1 MSSTFSKEPPPAS
14 YDLPSSKLIPTFNR
28 TSIILFCIVN
38 FLWWIGLYLYV
49 PILPVYIQEAGASL
63 NMVGT
68 VLSAYAIPQVILR
81 IPIGIWSDRL
91 GRRKPLVVVGIIFTS
106 LGALGLGL
114 STTAWL
120 MFLSRMTTGIGAAAW
135 VVFPLY
141 FTAYYSPNDSG
152 KAIGLINFI
161 RSVGLIVATAG
172 SGFIAEEFGLSTPF
186 IIAGLLGVIA
196 LLALLTT
203 KEIPVRRERTASRH
217 GFLSVATRPL
227 LLVVSIMAILLLF
240 STFTGVFGFIPI
252 YAAEI
257 GASNSELGLIT
268 MINLGF
274 SALGSLGAAW
284 ACERWGYRS
293 TITVSS
299 LLIGGSMLAVPFIT
313 TVPVLMIVQV
323 SYGAGSGV
331 LMTLFMV
338 LSISGFPQEQQA
350 TAMGIFQAVYAVG
363 MLAGPLASGFLGS
376 ELGLSTVFY
385 LSALFSLLIIVLA
398 FLPIFSKNKMI
409 N

>member
-1 MSSTFSKEPPPAS
+1 MTDTFPEEPSSAS
-14 YDLPSSKLIPTFNR
+14 HDLPSSKLIPALNR
-28 TSIILFCIVN
+28 TSIFLFCIVN

-49 PILPVYIQEAGASL
+49 PILPVYVQEAGASL

-81 IPIGIWSDRL
+81 IPIGIWSDKL
-91 GRRKPLVVVGIIFTS
+91 GRRKPMVIGGIIFTS

-120 MFLSRMTTGIGAAAW
+120 MFLSRITTGIGAAAW

-141 FTAYYSPNDSG
+141 FTAYYPPDDSG
-152 KAIGLINFI
+152 KAIGLINFV

-172 SGFIAEEFGLSTPF
+172 GGFIAEEFGLSKPF
-186 IIAGLLGVIA
+186 YIAALLGIIALVA
-196 LLALLTT
+196 LLST
-203 KEIPVRRERTASRH
+203 KETPVRRERTASQH
-217 GFLSVATRPL
+217 SFLSVATRPL

-257 GASNSELGLIT
+257 GASSSELGLIT

-284 ACERWGYRS
+284 VWGRFGYRS
-293 TITVSS
+293 TITASS

-313 TVPVLMIVQV
+313 TVSVLMIVQI
-323 SYGAGSGV
+323 SYGVGSGV

-338 LSISGFPQEQQA
+338 LSIRGFPQEQQA
-350 TAMGIFQAVYAVG
+350 TAMGIFQAVYAIG

-385 LSALFSLLIIVLA
+385 LSALFSLLIIALV
-398 FLPIFSKNKMI
+398 FLPIFSRNKNG
-409 N
+409 